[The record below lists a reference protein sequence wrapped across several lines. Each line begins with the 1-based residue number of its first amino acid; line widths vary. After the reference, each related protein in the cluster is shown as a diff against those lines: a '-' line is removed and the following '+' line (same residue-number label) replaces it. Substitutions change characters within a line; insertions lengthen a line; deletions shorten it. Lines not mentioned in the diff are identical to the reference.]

1 MNSYKIQVFGW
12 ESVFHTYQVD
22 KEGVEVINQ
31 ILKDNETQDLSEV
44 WEEIEYELDLVGKE
58 QLSICR
64 PNLNL
69 ERLSFIVY
77 DADGEED
84 NYFFGEDILEH
95 TDIDPN
101 YSSDHDYHV
110 VEPKEMGGAVIVVH
124 EENKG
129 GIFEFYVE
137 SEDTPQAEDFSYTVG
152 FIENDLWVW
161 EYVSEI
167 FYKGNLCK
175 PEEFLD
181 NDGKSKNV
189 YMYWIWQTKFL
200 IYL

>member
-44 WEEIEYELDLVGKE
+44 WEEIEYELDLIGNE
-58 QLSICR
+58 DFLISR
-64 PNLNL
+64 PNLQL
-69 ERLSFIVY
+69 ENLSFIVL
-77 DADGEED
+77 DEEGEED

-95 TDIDPN
+95 SDIDPN
-101 YSSDHDYHV
+101 YSSEHDHYL
-110 VEPKEMGGAVIVVH
+110 VEANEMGGAVIVVH

-137 SEDTPQAEDFSYTVG
+137 SEETPQAEDFSYTVG

-167 FYKGNLCK
+167 FYKGKLCK

-181 NDGKSKNV
+181 NDGKSRNV
-189 YMYWIWQTKFL
+189 YMY
-200 IYL
+200 

>member
-22 KEGVEVINQ
+22 KEGVKVINQ

-44 WEEIEYELDLVGKE
+44 WEEIEYELDLIGKE

-189 YMYWIWQTKFL
+189 YMY
-200 IYL
+200 

>member
-22 KEGVEVINQ
+22 KEGVKVINQ

-44 WEEIEYELDLVGKE
+44 WEEIEYELDLIGKE

-137 SEDTPQAEDFSYTVG
+137 SEDTPQAKDFSYTVG

-189 YMYWIWQTKFL
+189 YMY
-200 IYL
+200 

>member
-1 MNSYKIQVFGW
+1 MTKQQLLETIRRVIKQELN
-12 ESVFHTYQVD
+12 EALTPEEE
-22 KEGVEVINQ
+22 KE
-31 ILKDNETQDLSEV
+31 L
-44 WEEIEYELDLVGKE
+44 EEIEYELDLIGKE

-110 VEPKEMGGAVIVVH
+110 VEPKEIDGAVIIVH

-129 GIFEFYVE
+129 GLFEFYVE
-137 SEDTPQAEDFSYTVG
+137 SEEVPQAEDFSYSYG
-152 FIENDLWVW
+152 FIENDLFEVDF
-161 EYVSEI
+161 VSEI
-167 FYKGNLCK
+167 FFKGNLCK

-181 NDGKSKNV
+181 NDGKSRNV
-189 YMYWIWQTKFL
+189 YMF
-200 IYL
+200 

>member
-22 KEGVEVINQ
+22 KEGVKVINQ

-44 WEEIEYELDLVGKE
+44 WEEIEYELDLIGKE

-69 ERLSFIVY
+69 ERLSFIVC

-189 YMYWIWQTKFL
+189 YMY
-200 IYL
+200 

>member
-44 WEEIEYELDLVGKE
+44 WEEIEYELDLIGN
-58 QLSICR
+58 QDFSISR
-64 PNLNL
+64 PNLQL
-69 ERLSFIVY
+69 ENLSFIVL
-77 DADGEED
+77 DEDGEED
-84 NYFFGEDILEH
+84 NYFFGDDILEH
-95 TDIDPN
+95 SDIDPN
-101 YSSDHDYHV
+101 YSSEHDHYL
-110 VEPKEMGGAVIVVH
+110 VESKEVGGAVIVVH

-189 YMYWIWQTKFL
+189 YMY
-200 IYL
+200 

>member
-1 MNSYKIQVFGW
+1 MNSYRIEVYGW
-12 ESVFHTYQVD
+12 ESVFHTYQITNEDVQVV
-22 KEGVEVINQ
+22 KR
-31 ILKDNETQDLSEV
+31 ILKDNNTQDLSDV
-44 WEEIEYELDLVGKE
+44 WEDIESELDLVGKE

-69 ERLSFIVY
+69 ERLSFIVF

-110 VEPKEMGGAVIVVH
+110 VEPKEIDGAVIIVH

-129 GIFEFYVE
+129 GLFEFYVE
-137 SEDTPQAEDFSYTVG
+137 SEETPQAEDFSYSYG
-152 FIENDLWVW
+152 FIENDLFEVDF
-161 EYVSEI
+161 VSEI
-167 FYKGNLCK
+167 FFKGKLCK

-181 NDGKSKNV
+181 NDGKSRNV
-189 YMYWIWQTKFL
+189 YMF
-200 IYL
+200 

>member
-31 ILKDNETQDLSEV
+31 ILKDNQTQDLSEV
-44 WEEIEYELDLVGKE
+44 WEEIEYELDLIGKE

-110 VEPKEMGGAVIVVH
+110 VEPKDMGGAVIVVH

-189 YMYWIWQTKFL
+189 YMY
-200 IYL
+200 

>member
-22 KEGVEVINQ
+22 KEGVKVINQ

-44 WEEIEYELDLVGKE
+44 WEEIEYELDLIGKE

-110 VEPKEMGGAVIVVH
+110 VEPKEMGGAVIVVPVR
-124 EENKG
+124 ECRPLTNSG
-129 GIFEFYVE
+129 QILTAAV
-137 SEDTPQAEDFSYTVG
+137 
-152 FIENDLWVW
+152 
-161 EYVSEI
+161 
-167 FYKGNLCK
+167 
-175 PEEFLD
+175 
-181 NDGKSKNV
+181 GKSGGKCCRISRILGV
-189 YMYWIWQTKFL
+189 AAV
-200 IYL
+200 